1 MSGWDE
7 ILDAFGE
14 LPQMSAALDALTGL
28 LEHDVTVMIHPT
40 GRHNDGRRP
49 VQMAAV
55 LRGVLRHGQPRLSQT
70 FADEPETETVFLTVG
85 EDYNG
90 FYLVASAVQAVEV
103 TGDWIDVD
111 MGSVRLCVQGVG

>member
-7 ILDAFGE
+7 VLDAFGE

-28 LEHDVTVMIHPT
+28 LEQDVTVMIHPT
-40 GRHNDGRRP
+40 GRDSDGRRA

-55 LRGVLRHGQPRLSQT
+55 LRGVLRHGRPRLSQT

-90 FYLVASAVQAVEV
+90 FYLVASAVHAVDV
-103 TGDWIDVD
+103 TDDWIDVD
-111 MGSVRLCVQGVG
+111 MGSVRLCVQGVR